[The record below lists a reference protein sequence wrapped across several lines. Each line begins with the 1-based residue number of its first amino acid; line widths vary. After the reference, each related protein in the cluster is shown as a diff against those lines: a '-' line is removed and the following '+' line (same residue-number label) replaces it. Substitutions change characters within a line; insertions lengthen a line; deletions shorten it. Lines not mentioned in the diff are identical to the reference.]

1 MAETPKDSY
10 RTLQAIGKCRV
21 SVEAFNEL
29 FDRHRHT
36 LKVAVGLRMTNSLR
50 ARFDES
56 DVVQETYAEAFRR
69 FDDYLAREPMPF
81 RLWLRKTAIE
91 RLAMLRRK
99 HIGAEQRSI
108 AREQKLP
115 DGSTAQLARNFVAEG
130 PSPSGVAGASERAD
144 QVRRAISNLAATD
157 QEILLMRN
165 HEGLQYE
172 EIAKLLEI
180 EVAAARKR
188 YGRALVRLQQ
198 LLEGDGMSESQL

>member
-69 FDDYLAREPMPF
+69 FDVDDSDVSLLTESFRSLFFDNDVSLPMESTESLRLDFFSFLSFFFDSEASLPIESMESFRFDFFFFSFLDSDASLPIESIESF
-81 RLWLRKTAIE
+81 RLDFFFIFFDSDISLPNESIDSF
-91 RLAMLRRK
+91 RL
-99 HIGAEQRSI
+99 
-108 AREQKLP
+108 
-115 DGSTAQLARNFVAEG
+115 DFFFSTFESDV
-130 PSPSGVAGASERAD
+130 S
-144 QVRRAISNLAATD
+144 
-157 QEILLMRN
+157 LLM
-165 HEGLQYE
+165 ESFLC
-172 EIAKLLEI
+172 LF
-180 EVAAARKR
+180 
-188 YGRALVRLQQ
+188 
-198 LLEGDGMSESQL
+198 EGDGPSLPR